1 MSALSTNSESNPAAH
16 AAANPA
22 GSHWIGQPAGG
33 GFRTGNG
40 ELSALLGRLMGALW
54 ALGLL
59 VLGIR
64 LLVDGPG
71 LVAAVELAFPA
82 GGGGGGGGMAGAGGR
97 AAIEAVERAFALL
110 GAASVCGGLFV
121 FMVLCADR
129 AFPQADRRLVLATEA
144 GMVLLVIAATASAV
158 WFFRIGVIA

>member
-1 MSALSTNSESNPAAH
+1 MSALSTNSESDRAAH
-16 AAANPA
+16 AAASPA

-33 GFRTGNG
+33 GIHSGNG

-82 GGGGGGGGMAGAGGR
+82 GGGSGMGGR